1 MILVFDAVSHR
12 LFIEEDDYQ
21 PQAYEVIRSKPLP
34 ESVVKEIKF
43 RRDEVTFYEDKK
55 DVAED

>member
-21 PQAYEVIRSKPLP
+21 PQAYELLTKI
-34 ESVVKEIKF
+34 
-43 RRDEVTFYEDKK
+43 DEVLK
-55 DVAED
+55 